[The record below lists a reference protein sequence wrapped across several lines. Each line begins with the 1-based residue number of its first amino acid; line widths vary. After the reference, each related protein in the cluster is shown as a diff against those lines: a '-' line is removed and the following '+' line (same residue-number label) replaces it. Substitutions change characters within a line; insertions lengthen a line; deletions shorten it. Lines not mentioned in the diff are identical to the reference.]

1 MRIKYQRRRRRP
13 HTAGLLHARELT
25 VGGPVT
31 VTAGQKQKACLL
43 FSASVRLFNE
53 MEINNIEREKSEKV
67 KISNQVKHIPK
78 DAQVVMSIL
87 KELGVQDYEPR
98 VINQLLEFTYRYV
111 TCILDDAKIYA
122 NHARKK
128 VIELDDVKLA
138 TQMIL
143 DKAFTGPPPR
153 DVLLEIARNRNVTP
167 LPLIKTHC
175 GLRLPPDR
183 YCLSACNY
191 KLRAAQQPKRMNKS
205 ALENRSSLKA
215 TKVSSGAGSDSSGG
229 SVKRPSVQSTPKTQ
243 VVTIPKPV
251 FKLSEAPKV
260 TPAMVGKPPTIK
272 TTVSAASAPGGG
284 GNRST
289 VSGNGTGGV
298 DIKMEIDDHYGD
310 GGNGSNKRKREE
322 DDFEIVP

>member
-1 MRIKYQRRRRRP
+1 MDLQ
-13 HTAGLLHARELT
+13 
-25 VGGPVT
+25 
-31 VTAGQKQKACLL
+31 
-43 FSASVRLFNE
+43 
-53 MEINNIEREKSEKV
+53 NNEREKNEKV
-67 KISNQVKHIPK
+67 KISNQVKHVPK
-78 DAQVVMSIL
+78 DAQVVKSIL

-153 DVLLEIARNRNVTP
+153 DILLEIARNRNATP

-215 TKVSSGAGSDSSGG
+215 SKASSGAGSDSSGG
-229 SVKRPSVQSTPKTQ
+229 SVKRPSVQPTPKTQ
-243 VVTIPKPV
+243 VVSIPKPV
-251 FKLSEAPKV
+251 FKLSEAPKA
-260 TPAMVGKPPTIK
+260 TPNSASKSVK
-272 TTVSAASAPGGG
+272 TTVSSAPPTSG
-284 GNRST
+284 GNRVT
-289 VSGNGTGGV
+289 TGNGSVSVGGV
-298 DIKMEIDDHYGD
+298 EIKMETDDQFGD
-310 GGNGSNKRKREE
+310 NTGSTKRKRED
-322 DDFEIVP
+322 DDFEIVS

>member
-1 MRIKYQRRRRRP
+1 MFPQLQS
-13 HTAGLLHARELT
+13 TD
-25 VGGPVT
+25 
-31 VTAGQKQKACLL
+31 
-43 FSASVRLFNE
+43 
-53 MEINNIEREKSEKV
+53 REKSEKV
-67 KISNQVKHIPK
+67 KIVNQVKHIPK

-87 KELGVQDYEPR
+87 KELGVTDYEPR

-143 DKAFTGPPPR
+143 DKAFTTPPPR
-153 DVLLEIARNRNVTP
+153 DVLLEIARTRNATP

-191 KLRAAQQPKRMNKS
+191 KLRAAQQSKRMSKS
-205 ALENRSSLKA
+205 ALEGRSSLKSSKA
-215 TKVSSGAGSDSSGG
+215 ASGAGSDSG

-243 VVTIPKPV
+243 VVSIPKPV
-251 FKLSEAPKV
+251 FKFSSPS
-260 TPAMVGKPPTIK
+260 K
-272 TTVSAASAPGGG
+272 TTLNPPAITKPVKTSVTSTGLGGSNGVSA
-284 GNRST
+284 
-289 VSGNGTGGV
+289 GNGGASGGV
-298 DIKMEIDDHYGD
+298 DIKMETDDQFD
-310 GGNGSNKRKREE
+310 ESTIGSKRKREE
-322 DDFEIVP
+322 DDFEIVE

>member
-1 MRIKYQRRRRRP
+1 MLQI
-13 HTAGLLHARELT
+13 
-25 VGGPVT
+25 
-31 VTAGQKQKACLL
+31 
-43 FSASVRLFNE
+43 ASTMDLQSTD
-53 MEINNIEREKSEKV
+53 REKSEKV
-67 KISNQVKHIPK
+67 KIVNQVKHIPK

-87 KELGVQDYEPR
+87 KELGVTDYEPR

-143 DKAFTGPPPR
+143 DKAFTTPPPR
-153 DVLLEIARNRNVTP
+153 DVLLEIARNRNATP

-191 KLRAAQQPKRMNKS
+191 KLRAAQQSKRMNKS
-205 ALENRSSLKA
+205 ALEGRSSLK
-215 TKVSSGAGSDSSGG
+215 SSKAAAALGSDGIGG

-243 VVTIPKPV
+243 VVSIPKPV
-251 FKLSEAPKV
+251 FKFSSPSKTTLPAP
-260 TPAMVGKPPTIK
+260 TKPIK
-272 TTVSAASAPGGG
+272 TSVTSTGLGASNGASVGNGGP
-284 GNRST
+284 
-289 VSGNGTGGV
+289 SGNV
-298 DIKMEIDDHYGD
+298 DIKMETDDQFEESSS
-310 GGNGSNKRKREE
+310 SNKRKREE
-322 DDFEIVP
+322 DDFEIVE

>member
-1 MRIKYQRRRRRP
+1 MLQS
-13 HTAGLLHARELT
+13 TD
-25 VGGPVT
+25 
-31 VTAGQKQKACLL
+31 
-43 FSASVRLFNE
+43 
-53 MEINNIEREKSEKV
+53 REKGEKV
-67 KISNQVKHIPK
+67 KIVNQVKHIPK

-87 KELGVQDYEPR
+87 KELGATDYEPR

-143 DKAFTGPPPR
+143 DKAFTRPPPR
-153 DVLLEIARNRNVTP
+153 DVLLEIARVRNATP

-205 ALENRSSLKA
+205 ALEGRSSLKA
-215 TKVSSGAGSDSSGG
+215 AKAAAAGADGAGTGG
-229 SVKRPSVQSTPKTQ
+229 GGVKRPSVQSTPKTQ
-243 VVTIPKPV
+243 VVSIPKPV
-251 FKLSEAPKV
+251 FKFSTAPKT
-260 TPAMVGKPPTIK
+260 TPAVSTKPVK
-272 TTVSAASAPGGG
+272 TTVTSIGSNGASA
-284 GNRST
+284 GNA
-289 VSGNGTGGV
+289 GAAGAV
-298 DIKMEIDDHYGD
+298 DIKMETDDQFGEATS
-310 GGNGSNKRKREE
+310 GNKRKREE
-322 DDFEIVP
+322 DDFEIVE